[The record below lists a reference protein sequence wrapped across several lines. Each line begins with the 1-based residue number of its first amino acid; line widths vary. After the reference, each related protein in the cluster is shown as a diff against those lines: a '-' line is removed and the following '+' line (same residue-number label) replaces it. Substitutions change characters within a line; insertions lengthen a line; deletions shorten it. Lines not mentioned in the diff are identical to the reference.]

1 MNADKDRKGT
11 VIYVVKYVFICV
23 LLLTFLSLACSVGFA
38 VAEPTN
44 QPLQASEAKVLE
56 SQRAISDTT
65 DSALVS
71 KSEQAKSD
79 KKIGIPSQDRTKKEA
94 PADSG
99 YKPRADSKSDGQ
111 LHLDSY
117 QDPAKKKEESSPII
131 QVLQTIFDFIK
142 YVFYF
147 AVVLAVGFLAIYG
160 VKMFTTK
167 YNTLTGGGNELLNVL
182 EIRYL
187 APGKAVC
194 LVEIADKVLVLGLAG
209 NNINQLSEF
218 VEIEQVQ
225 ALKQAAAKKPEALQP
240 FQAALEKLTK
250 RFTNATTKKSGK
262 PVRKRREAAPQ
273 EEVHWSEELHSTGDN
288 IRKLLEDIKEQD
300 TKKRG
305 SRQSPKRDRGEERK

>member
-1 MNADKDRKGT
+1 MNVDKDRKDTGINHI
-11 VIYVVKYVFICV
+11 IYA
-23 LLLTFLSLACSVGFA
+23 LLLTFLFVVCFAGFA
-38 VAEPTN
+38 VAEPTD

-56 SQRAISDTT
+56 GQHAAGDTT
-65 DSALVS
+65 DSAPVL
-71 KSEQAKSD
+71 KSERAKSD
-79 KKIGIPSQDRTKKEA
+79 KKIDTPSEDQPKKKVSAES
-94 PADSG
+94 D
-99 YKPRADSKSDGQ
+99 YKLRADSKSDGQ

-117 QDPAKKKEESSPII
+117 QDPGKTKEESSPII

-142 YVFYF
+142 YVFYL
-147 AVVLAVGFLAIYG
+147 AIVLAVGFLAIYG

-167 YNTLTGGGNELLNVL
+167 YNTLTGGGNDLLNIL
-182 EIRYL
+182 EVKYL

-225 ALKQAAAKKPEALQP
+225 ALKQAAARKPEALQP

-250 RFTNATTKKSGK
+250 RFTAAPAKKSRK

-273 EEVHWSEELHSTGDN
+273 EEAHWSEELHSTGDN

-305 SRQSPKRDRGEERK
+305 SRQSPKRDRGEKRK